1 MNIISENVYEYLNRL
16 YEIQQIKDLKSK
28 IFLFSFCFILPLF
41 HVSD

>member
-16 YEIQQIKDLKSK
+16 YETQIKDLKSK